1 MPSYPGE
8 KSPRTATLYLLKIAR
23 LNVGAG
29 WWEYLLL
36 SAALFAL
43 LAVIYF
49 SRKFSPWCLLW
60 VPLPFYALSIAWGSV
75 PIYFP
80 DWWPYSYYNVRYG
93 LQLLPAVAVFA
104 ALAYEFLGKFVPAR
118 IVAGL
123 TAVALMG
130 SYYSVWQGTPI
141 CLREA
146 QANGQGRMMFED
158 ELARELKKLPASATL
173 MMDCGAHSGAVQ
185 RAGIRFHRVLRESN
199 PPYWEVA
206 LGRPAESADYVIAFP
221 GDDVSFAVRLF
232 PQGLEQVGTIGAPET
247 PKAFIYRSV
256 R

>member
-1 MPSYPGE
+1 
-8 KSPRTATLYLLKIAR
+8 LLKIAR
-23 LNVGAG
+23 LNIGAG
-29 WWEYLLL
+29 GWEYVLL
-36 SAALFAL
+36 SAALVAL
-43 LAVIYF
+43 LAAIYF
-49 SRKFSPWCLLW
+49 ARKFSPWCLLW
-60 VPLPFYALSIAWGSV
+60 APLPFYVLCIAWGSV

-123 TAVALMG
+123 MAVALAG
-130 SYYSVWQGTPI
+130 SCYSVWQGTPI

-146 QANGQGRMMFED
+146 QVNGKARMMFEAG
-158 ELARELKKLPASATL
+158 LARELKKLPASATL
-173 MMDCGAHSGAVQ
+173 MMDCGAHSGAIQ
-185 RAGIRFHRVLRESN
+185 QAGIRFRRVLRESN
-199 PPYWEVA
+199 PPYWEMA

-232 PQGLEQVGTIGAPET
+232 PQRMEHVVTLGAPGE
-247 PKAFIYRSV
+247 PRVSIYRSV